1 MNIFVAKLGRRT
13 TADDLIHLFSAY
25 GEVLSAKIIID
36 RMTNVSKG
44 YGFVEMANDAEGE
57 VAISRLNDSTF
68 QDSVIVVKQA
78 HPREERPVRQSV
90 IKKNSPSHFS
100 TTIPEEEEEPGEP
113 LPAPETE

>member
-25 GEVLSAKIIID
+25 GEVLSAKVIID

-44 YGFVEMANDAEGE
+44 YGFVEMANEAEGE

-68 QDSVIVVKQA
+68 QDSVIVVKKA
-78 HPREERPVRQSV
+78 HPREEQPVRRPVVR
-90 IKKNSPSHFS
+90 KNSMASDSPA
-100 TTIPEEEEEPGEP
+100 EPGEVHQ
-113 LPAPETE
+113 EE